1 MKLNEL
7 KAIIGWVRNN
17 GRNRISDEDKA
28 WAKNE
33 IDRAET
39 FNDLK
44 AIIDWVRKNGKSRIS
59 DEDRA
64 WAKAEIEKADTYNDL
79 AKAMLRYLR
88 SAK

>member
-1 MKLNEL
+1 MTLNEL

-39 FNDLK
+39 FNDL
-44 AIIDWVRKNGKSRIS
+44 
-59 DEDRA
+59 
-64 WAKAEIEKADTYNDL
+64 AKAVIG
-79 AKAMLRYLR
+79 YLKN
-88 SAK
+88 SK